1 MSKPQFIDTPL
12 DGLLARTGE
21 FKAKGW
27 RFVQC
32 CATRLGEGIFEL
44 LYTFCDD
51 ATNEVASLRVR
62 VTALDEVPTVGA
74 LYPCA
79 FMFENEMHDLFGINV
94 VGITL
99 DYDGNFYHLH
109 IPTPMAQ
116 AAERAA
122 KKPEKPAAKAQ
133 E

>member
-1 MSKPQFIDTPL
+1 MSNPQFIDTPL
-12 DGLLARTGE
+12 DGLLARTAE

-32 CATRLGEGIFEL
+32 CAVRVGEGLFEL

-51 ATNEVASLRVR
+51 ATNEVATLRVR
-62 VTALDEVPTVGA
+62 AASIDEVPSVGGI
-74 LYPCA
+74 YPCA

-109 IPTPMAQ
+109 IPTPMAV
-116 AAERAA
+116 ASERAG
-122 KKPEKPAAKAQ
+122 KKAAAKAA